1 MSNYTEAQINER
13 TNQIIAKNAAE
24 HKVDPSS
31 FTPSQREDA
40 RNFAREQLTLETN
53 PHYMALQTS
62 REENRQL
69 QAQLDA
75 LRSRGPQ
82 SAPAGKAH
90 FVAEQVRGRIGNATW
105 FTLSNDAKI
114 RAAGEDPANV
124 SIPELKK
131 LFGRGCDTAK
141 ALDYS
146 KQNPSDYARKREL
159 ARLLDVYGG

>member
-1 MSNYTEAQINER
+1 MSTFTETQLNER

-31 FTPSQREDA
+31 FTTAQREDA

-69 QAQLDA
+69 QAQLAA
-75 LRSRGPQ
+75 LQSRGPI
-82 SAPAGKAH
+82 APPAGRAP
-90 FVAEQVRGRIGNATW
+90 FNEAQVRGRLGAT
-105 FTLSNDAKI
+105 FYGLSNAQKI
-114 RAAGEDPANV
+114 AAAGENPNDVNL
-124 SIPELKK
+124 SELRK
-131 LFGRGCDTAK
+131 LFGRGCDTKA

-146 KQNPSDYARKREL
+146 RQNPSDYARKREL
-159 ARLLDVYGG
+159 SKLLDIYGG